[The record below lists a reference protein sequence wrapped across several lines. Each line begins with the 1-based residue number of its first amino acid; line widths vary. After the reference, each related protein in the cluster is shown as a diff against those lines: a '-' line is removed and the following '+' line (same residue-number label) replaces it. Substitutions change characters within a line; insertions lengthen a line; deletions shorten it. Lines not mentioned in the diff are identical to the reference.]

1 MPPSTLF
8 RQFVLKVHSRCDLAC
23 DHCYVF
29 EHADTGWRRRPPEM
43 AVATMERTAERIAD
57 HARDHGLTR
66 VSLVLHGG
74 EPLLTGPRHLAVLI
88 AALRAPLRGVCDV
101 DLRMHTNGVLLDR
114 RFCDLFRE
122 QGVKIGISLD
132 GDRAANDRHR
142 LYRDGRSSYDKVV
155 RAIDLLRSDY
165 PELYSG
171 LLCTIDVAND
181 PIAVYESLVAHE
193 PPAIDFLWPHHTW
206 DHPPRRTSP
215 TAYADWLKTIA
226 DRWLD
231 DGRPVPVRIFDS
243 IISTTQGGPSL
254 TESLGLEASDVLVV
268 ETDGRY
274 EQADSL
280 KTAYDGAPDTGMDV
294 FRHSADDV
302 ARNAGIEARQ
312 GGLAALCDTCRECP
326 VVATCGGGLYAHRY
340 RGDDGSGFANPS
352 VYCADLLP
360 LIGHVQGRLTR
371 HPHVLPPAVVHSVAT
386 GHGDR
391 ASIARLGAAQ
401 AIGRRAVLAAVG
413 AATEPPRAR
422 PSNGVEDGAPS
433 RARPLNGGGWGLED
447 GAPSGA
453 RPLNG
458 GGWGL
463 EDGAPSGWDVVKRL
477 GAVHPD
483 AYDWA
488 LSHPYV
494 RAWAVERLRALD
506 PSESRGE
513 AVEDD
518 GLLATVACLTAARAV
533 ENVTL
538 TVPVR
543 DGAVYFPGIGRYEV
557 PGRAHATVR
566 VDAGSLD
573 VEGARS
579 VEPVRHLSAGSFTV
593 ALDDLDPRRDCH
605 DHPAAPRLDAAGFAR
620 WQAFFQE
627 ACTLLEKE
635 YAEYAPAIA
644 EALTTIVPLDPP
656 ASGASVSSAAR
667 DAYGSVGIA
676 LPESPAMLCLLIL
689 HEFQHVKLGAVLDF
703 ADLYDKSDDRLYHAP
718 WRRDPRPLE
727 GLLQGTYA
735 HVAVADFWLRRTRS
749 GDAAVAAEAARHFAD
764 WYPKTLTAA
773 RTLQDSGALTGLGEQ
788 FVATMRRTLESWD
801 LPPIS
806 PNR

>member
-8 RQFVLKVHSRCDLAC
+8 RQFVLKVHGRCDLAC

-29 EHADTGWRRRPPEM
+29 EHADQGWRRRPAEM
-43 AVATMERTAERIAD
+43 TVATMERAAERIAD
-57 HARDHGLTR
+57 HARGHGLAR
-66 VSLVLHGG
+66 VGLVLHGG
-74 EPLLTGPRHLAVLI
+74 EPLLAGPRHLAALI
-88 AALRAPLRGVCDV
+88 SALRAPLLGVCDI
-101 DLRMHTNGVLLDR
+101 DLRVHTNGVLLDK

-122 QGVKIGISLD
+122 ENVKVGISLD

-155 RAIDLLRSDY
+155 RAIELLRADY
-165 PELYSG
+165 PDLYSG
-171 LLCTIDVAND
+171 LLCTIDIAND
-181 PIAVYESLVAHE
+181 PIAVYEALIAHE
-193 PPAIDFLWPHHTW
+193 PPAIDLLWPHHTW
-206 DHPPRRTSP
+206 DSPPPRTSRSGWSP
-215 TAYADWLKTIA
+215 TAYADWLKIIA

-243 IISTTQGGPSL
+243 IISASQGGPSF
-254 TESLGLEASDVLVV
+254 TESLGLEPSDLLVV
-268 ETDGRY
+268 ETDGSY

-280 KTAYDGAPDTGMDV
+280 KTAFDGAPDTGMDV
-294 FRHSADDV
+294 FGHSVDDV
-302 ARNAGIEARQ
+302 AKNAGIEARQ
-312 GGLAALCDTCRECP
+312 GGLAALCGTCRECP
-326 VVATCGGGLYAHRY
+326 VVATCGGGLFAHRY
-340 RGDDGSGFANPS
+340 HGDGSGFANPS
-352 VYCADLLP
+352 VYCADLFALVK
-360 LIGHVQGRLTR
+360 HVHERIAR
-371 HPHVLPPAVVHSVAT
+371 HPHVLPPDVVRAVAT

-401 AIGRRAVLAAVG
+401 AIGRRAVIAAVG
-413 AATEPPRAR
+413 GRGA
-422 PSNGVEDGAPS
+422 EDGASP
-433 RARPLNGGGWGLED
+433 
-447 GAPSGA
+447 
-453 RPLNG
+453 
-458 GGWGL
+458 
-463 EDGAPSGWDVVKRL
+463 GWDAVKRI
-477 GAVHPD
+477 GAASPD

-506 PSESRGE
+506 RPGAAEPDG
-513 AVEDD
+513 DD
-518 GLLATVACLTAARAV
+518 GLLATVACLAAMRAL
-533 ENVTL
+533 ENITL

-543 DGAVYFPGIGRYEV
+543 DGAVYFPGIGRYAV
-557 PGRAHATVR
+557 PGRRETTVR
-566 VDAGSLD
+566 VDAGSLEVD
-573 VEGARS
+573 GAGPL
-579 VEPVRHLSAGSFTV
+579 EPVRLLTAGCFTV
-593 ALDDLDPRRDCH
+593 ALDDLDPFRDCH
-605 DHPAAPRLDAAGFAR
+605 DHPAAPRLDAGQFAR
-620 WQAFFQE
+620 WQSFFQE
-627 ACTLLEKE
+627 AWTLLEKE

-735 HVAVADFWLRRTRS
+735 HIAVADFWLRRTRS
-749 GDAAVAAEAARHFAD
+749 DDAAAAAEAARHFAD
-764 WYPKTLTAA
+764 WYPKTVTAA

-788 FVATMRRTLESWD
+788 FVAAMRRTLESWD
-801 LPPIS
+801 LPPT
-806 PNR
+806 PANR

>member
-8 RQFVLKVHSRCDLAC
+8 RQFVLKVHGRCDLAC

-29 EHADTGWRRRPPEM
+29 EHADQGWRRRPAEM
-43 AVATMERTAERIAD
+43 AVATMERVAERVAD
-57 HARDHGLTR
+57 HARAHGLTR

-74 EPLLTGPRHLAVLI
+74 EPLLAGPRHLAALI
-88 AALRAPLRGVCDV
+88 AAMRGPLRGVCDV
-101 DLRMHTNGVLLDR
+101 DLRVHSNGVLLDK

-122 QGVKIGISLD
+122 EGVKIGISLD
-132 GDRAANDRHR
+132 GDRTANDRHR

-155 RAIDLLRSDY
+155 RAIDLLRADY
-165 PELYSG
+165 PDLYSG
-171 LLCTIDVAND
+171 LLCTIDIAND
-181 PIAVYESLVAHE
+181 PIAVYEALVAHE

-206 DHPPRRTSP
+206 DRPPPRTSP
-215 TAYADWLKTIA
+215 TAYADWLKAIA

-243 IISTTQGGPSL
+243 IISASQGGPSF
-254 TESLGLEASDVLVV
+254 TESLGLEGSDVLVV
-268 ETDGRY
+268 ETDGGY

-280 KTAYDGAPDTGMDV
+280 KTAFDGAPDTGMDV
-294 FRHSADDV
+294 FRNSVDDV

-312 GGLAALCDTCRECP
+312 GGLAALCETCRECP
-326 VVATCGGGLYAHRY
+326 VVATCGGGLFAHRY
-340 RGDDGSGFANPS
+340 RGDGSGFTNPS

-360 LIGHVQGRLTR
+360 LIGHVHDRIAR
-371 HPHVLPPAVVHSVAT
+371 HPHVLPPAVVRAVAT

-401 AIGRRAVLAAVG
+401 AIGRRAVIAAVG
-413 AATEPPRAR
+413 AATGSSDGGGR
-422 PSNGVEDGAPS
+422 GEDGPS
-433 RARPLNGGGWGLED
+433 Q
-447 GAPSGA
+447 
-453 RPLNG
+453 
-458 GGWGL
+458 
-463 EDGAPSGWDVVKRL
+463 GWDAVKRI
-477 GAVHPD
+477 GAASPD

-506 PSESRGE
+506 RPGTPDEDG
-513 AVEDD
+513 DD
-518 GLLATVACLTAARAV
+518 GLLATVACLAAARAV

-543 DGAVYFPGIGRYEV
+543 DGAVYFPGVGRYPV
-557 PGRAHATVR
+557 PGRGETTVR
-566 VDAGSLD
+566 VEAGSLTVD
-573 VEGARS
+573 GAGP
-579 VEPVRHLSAGSFTV
+579 VEPVRHLTAGCFTV
-593 ALDDLDPRRDCH
+593 ALDDLDPFRDCH
-605 DHPAAPRLDAAGFAR
+605 DHPAAPRLDADRFAR
-620 WQAFFQE
+620 WQSFFQE
-627 ACTLLEKE
+627 AWTLLEKE

-749 GDAAVAAEAARHFAD
+749 SDPAVAAEAARHFGD
-764 WYPKTLTAA
+764 WYPKTVTAA
-773 RTLQDSGALTGLGEQ
+773 RTLQESGALTGLGEQ

-801 LPPIS
+801 LPAA
-806 PNR
+806 R